1 MVVKDKRGRRRYILF
16 TAGGAEEKDVRSSIR
31 RHAPRIKLIFYDGTY
46 GVVRCQ
52 HTEKDAVIDQLNRL
66 EICGQRVT
74 TLKTSGTIKKLKR
87 YIDSIGSRES
97 EPGGGFFLAYGALL
111 MAFLLRNWCA

>member
-1 MVVKDKRGRRRYILF
+1 MVVKDKRGRWRYILF
-16 TAGGAEEKDVRSSIR
+16 TVEGAGERDVLSSLR
-31 RHAPRIKLIFYDGTY
+31 QHMPHVKLVFYDGTY
-46 GVVRCQ
+46 GMVRCP
-52 HTEKDAVIDQLNRL
+52 HTEKDDVISRLNRL

-87 YIDSIGSRES
+87 YIGSIGSRES
-97 EPGGGFFLAYGALL
+97 EPGGGPLLAYGALL